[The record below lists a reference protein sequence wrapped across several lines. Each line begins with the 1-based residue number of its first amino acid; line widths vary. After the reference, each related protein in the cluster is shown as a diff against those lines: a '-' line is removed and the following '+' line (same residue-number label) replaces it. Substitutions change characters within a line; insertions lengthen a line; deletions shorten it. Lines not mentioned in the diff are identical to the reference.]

1 MKSSGFHFL
10 ICLLSLPFALKA
22 QNPAGVLDH
31 KKHKIVIQF
40 NEADSISQ
48 QRVVL
53 QAGHIKESW
62 PSAEIEVVCLSGG
75 IDLLISANSKAR
87 AAVAEWTK
95 KGVVFAACNH
105 SMNSRKV
112 TKADLLSEA
121 VVVPSAVI
129 ELALKQ
135 EQGWSYFRGGR

>member
-1 MKSSGFHFL
+1 MLGLLVLPVLLQAQQASSV
-10 ICLLSLPFALKA
+10 
-22 QNPAGVLDH
+22 QDNR
-31 KKHKIVIQF
+31 KHKIVIQF

-48 QRVVL
+48 QRVVI
-53 QAGHIKESW
+53 QAGHIMESW
-62 PSAEIEVVCLSGG
+62 PKAQVEVVCLAGG
-75 IDLLISANSKAR
+75 IDLLIKNYSKAS
-87 AAVAEWTK
+87 AAVAEWSK
-95 KGVVFAACNH
+95 KGIVFAACNH
-105 SMNSRKV
+105 SMNSRRV